1 MFSFISSRPESVL
14 NRRSAQLICSTSLL
28 ALSLCLPAA
37 PGLAQ
42 DTPSSAFITEEIVV
56 TTRKREELLQDVPI
70 SIAAFTTR
78 DIEKTG
84 MQNVEDVA
92 RLTPGFT
99 FAPLFGGDA
108 STPVIR
114 GLSTT
119 IGEPNVGFFVD
130 GVYQSSRAAMD
141 ALLANSIERIE
152 VAKGPQSA
160 LYGRNT
166 FGGAV
171 NFITKRASNAFEGQA
186 EATYGRKDRIDI
198 KGSISGPIVEDRLF
212 ARIAGAY
219 FERDGYF
226 INELTGDDL
235 DEKQTAA
242 VAGSLEAR
250 PSDNL
255 RITWRMSYE
264 DTDDGDDPLRFVA
277 NNARLHTI
285 AIAPAFQFVS
295 GEVPGARSGFAVTPG
310 FFKRNNLTTSLA
322 LDWDVGDYT
331 ITSIT
336 GYNDLKTKRDQ
347 DSDFEARSIR
357 YLNSRVDLE
366 EISQELRITSPQEER
381 FRWMVGAYY
390 YDLDSETN
398 NRDLR
403 TGLGSAI
410 PGVPPFTSIF
420 SAGLINETQEKTENF
435 AIFGEAGFDLTQDLK
450 ATFSGRY
457 SWEEKKVMA
466 VDTNPLTLASGT
478 FEDKA
483 NFNNFTPRF
492 TLDYHVTEDAL
503 VYGSVARAV
512 KSGGFNVVTVA
523 GLILDEERSYNP
535 EKSWH
540 YELGAKTNWFDNRL
554 TFNAAAFYIRWT
566 DQIVRAVGA
575 TGALLNVNAGKT
587 TSQGF
592 ELEMSARPAEGLEI
606 NGGFAYT
613 DSKYKDYFFAALVSF
628 VGFTPEEAQLAGTN
642 LQYVSKYTA
651 NGSIQYTHPI
661 ANDFDWFGRV
671 DLSYQSK
678 QSIVQ
683 PGGSYVG
690 DRTLVNLRT
699 GVETER
705 YSLTFWVN
713 NLFKDKGA
721 VTGVYTTNPASRYD
735 TAAGLIGLGPVVGM
749 QAFGA
754 LVTSADPRTWGVTAR
769 AKF

>member
-1 MFSFISSRPESVL
+1 MKSFK
-14 NRRSAQLICSTSLL
+14 SASARYFRSTSILAVAL
-28 ALSLCLPAA
+28 ALPAVPGAAQTA
-37 PGLAQ
+37 PGAQ
-42 DTPSSAFITEEIVV
+42 FAMEEILV
-56 TTRKREELLQDVPI
+56 TTRKREERLQDVPI
-70 SIAAFTTR
+70 AIAAFSAR
-78 DIEKTG
+78 DIEKIG
-84 MQNVEDVA
+84 IQSVEDIA

-141 ALLANSIERIE
+141 ALLANSIERVE

-171 NFITKRASNAFEGQA
+171 NFVTKRPSNELEGQV
-186 EATYGRKDRIDI
+186 EATYGRKNRIDI
-198 KGSISGPIVEDRLF
+198 KGTVSGPIVEDRLF
-212 ARIAGAY
+212 ARVAASY

-226 INELTGDDL
+226 TNELTGDDL
-235 DEKQTAA
+235 DDRQTAA
-242 VAGSLEAR
+242 FAGSLEAT
-250 PSDNL
+250 PSDSL
-255 RITWRMSYE
+255 RVTWRISYE
-264 DTDDGDDPLRFVA
+264 DTDDGDEPMQFVE
-277 NNARLHTI
+277 NNARLHTV
-285 AIAPAFQFVS
+285 AIIPAFQFFE

-310 FFKRNNLTTSLA
+310 FFKRNNLTTSLG

-331 ITSIT
+331 LTAIT
-336 GYNDLKTKRDQ
+336 GYNNLKTKRDQ
-347 DSDFEARSIR
+347 DNDFEARSLR
-357 YLNSRVDLE
+357 YLTSRADLE
-366 EISQELRITSPQEER
+366 EYSQELRITPPQAER
-381 FRWMVGAYY
+381 LRWMLGAYY
-390 YDLDSETN
+390 YNLDVESN
-398 NRDLR
+398 NSDLR
-403 TGLGSAI
+403 TGLGTAI
-410 PGVPPFTSIF
+410 PGFPPFTSIF
-420 SAGLINETQEKTENF
+420 SAGNINETREKTENF
-435 AIFGEAGFDLTQDLK
+435 AIFGEVGFDITQDLK

-466 VDTNPLTLASGT
+466 VDTNPLTLTSGT

-483 NFNNFTPRF
+483 DFNNFTPRF
-492 TLDYHVTEDAL
+492 TLDYHMTEDAM

-540 YELGAKTNWFDNRL
+540 YELGTKTSWLDNRL
-554 TFNAAAFYIRWT
+554 TLNAAAFYIRWT

-587 TSQGF
+587 TSKGF
-592 ELEMSARPAEGLEI
+592 EVEMSALPAEGLEI
-606 NGGFAYT
+606 SGGFAYT

-651 NGSIQYTHPI
+651 NGSVQYTHPI
-661 ANDFDWFGRV
+661 ANGFDWFGRV

-683 PGGSYVG
+683 PGGSFIG

-699 GVETER
+699 GVETEQ
-705 YSLTFWVN
+705 YSFTFWVN
-713 NLFKDKGA
+713 NLFKDRGA
-721 VTGVYTTNPASRYD
+721 VTGVYTTDPASRFD
-735 TAAGLIGLGPVVGM
+735 TAAGAAGLGPLTGM